1 MAFLIIDTIY
11 RLFIFLLLARVI
23 ISWVRLDPYNPI
35 VPFIYDITEP
45 ILAPIRNLIPGSM
58 MMDFSPM
65 VAWIIAFAL
74 RQLLITLLA

>member
-1 MAFLIIDTIY
+1 MAILIINTIY

-35 VPFIYDITEP
+35 VRFIYDVTEP
-45 ILAPIRNLIPGSM
+45 ILAPIRNVIPGSM
-58 MMDFSPM
+58 MIDFSPM